1 MDNDENIY
9 MADIQLYLL
18 ACTGQ
23 YRPKKKKKNQRKGNL
38 NKKSIAIDYL
48 R

>member
-18 ACTGQ
+18 ACMGQ
-23 YRPKKKKKNQRKGNL
+23 YRPKKQRKGHL
-38 NKKSIAIDYL
+38 NKKSSAVGYL

>member
-18 ACTGQ
+18 ACMGQ
-23 YRPKKKKKNQRKGNL
+23 SMPRKTEER
-38 NKKSIAIDYL
+38 KFE
-48 R
+48 